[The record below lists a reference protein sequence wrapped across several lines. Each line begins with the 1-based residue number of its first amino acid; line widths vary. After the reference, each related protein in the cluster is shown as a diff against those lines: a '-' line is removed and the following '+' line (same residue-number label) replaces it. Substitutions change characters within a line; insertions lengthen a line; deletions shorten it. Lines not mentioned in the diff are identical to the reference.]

1 METPLLHAAPSAF
14 TYELLPD
21 RIAQRPVHPADTA
34 RLMVIERAQRRIQH
48 LTFRELPSLLCSG
61 DHLVFN
67 DTRVIPARFFGTIE
81 GRPESTVELLL
92 LHEEAPHRWLC
103 LGRPLRKIRSAS
115 SIVFSDKLCA
125 HITGSPSPDRVIIDF
140 HTDSTTPLAQ
150 LIREHGVM
158 PIPPYIRDGHA
169 DEQDTVDYQTIFA
182 HKEGSVAAPTASL
195 HFTPELLS
203 AITDGVRASVS
214 RITLHVGSASF
225 LPVLVDGVLR
235 PPGTEQFSV
244 PTETI
249 SSLRETRAR
258 GGRVIAVGT
267 TVVRA
272 LESAVRTGGAHGFQD
287 TQLFIQ
293 PGFPFELV
301 SALVTNFHQPGTTH
315 LLLVEALLGR
325 ELLSQAY
332 TAALENS
339 YRFLSYGDGMVL
351 I

>member
-1 METPLLHAAPSAF
+1 MDTPFAETAPRAF
-14 TYELLPD
+14 TYELPPE
-21 RIAQRPVHPADTA
+21 RIAQRPVYPADTA
-34 RLMVIERAQRRIQH
+34 RMMVIERCERRIRH
-48 LTFRELPSLLCSG
+48 LTFRDLPSLLQPN

-67 DTRVIPARFFGTIE
+67 DTRVIPARFFGALAE
-81 GRPESTVELLL
+81 KPESRVELLL
-92 LHEEAPHRWLC
+92 LREEAPHRWLC

-115 SIVFSDKLCA
+115 EIVFSEKLSA
-125 HITGSPSPDRVIIDF
+125 HIISSPSPDRVVVEF
-140 HTDSTTPLAQ
+140 RTNSTAPVAD

-169 DEQDTVDYQTIFA
+169 DEQDTFDYQTIFA
-182 HKEGSVAAPTASL
+182 EKEGSVAAPTASL

-203 AITDGVRASVS
+203 AIADGVGCSVS

-244 PTETI
+244 PAETI
-249 SSLRETRAR
+249 SALRETRAR

-272 LESAVRTGGAHGFQD
+272 LESAVRTGGTTGMQD

-293 PGFPFELV
+293 PGFEFELV
-301 SALVTNFHQPGTTH
+301 STVITNFHQPGTTH
-315 LLLVEALLGR
+315 LLLVEALLGG

-332 TAALENS
+332 SSALQND
-339 YRFLSYGDGMVL
+339 YRFLSYGDGMV
-351 I
+351 II

>member
-1 METPLLHAAPSAF
+1 LQPS
-14 TYELLPD
+14 
-21 RIAQRPVHPADTA
+21 
-34 RLMVIERAQRRIQH
+34 
-48 LTFRELPSLLCSG
+48 

-67 DTRVIPARFFGTIE
+67 DTRVIPARFFGTLA
-81 GRPESTVELLL
+81 GKPDSHVELLL
-92 LHEEAPHRWLC
+92 LREEGPHRWLC
-103 LGRPLRKIRSAS
+103 LGRPLRKIRGATAV
-115 SIVFSDKLCA
+115 VFSEKLYA
-125 HITGSPSPDRVIIDF
+125 RIVSSPSPDRVIVEF
-140 HTDSTTPLAQ
+140 RTDSTTPVVD

-182 HKEGSVAAPTASL
+182 EREGSVAAPTASL

-203 AITDGVRASVS
+203 AITDGVGCSIS

-244 PTETI
+244 PAETI
-249 SSLRETRAR
+249 SALQDTRAR

-272 LESAVRTGGAHGFQD
+272 LESAVRTGGTTGMQD

-293 PGFPFELV
+293 PGFQFDLV
-301 SALVTNFHQPGTTH
+301 STVITNFHQPGTTH
-315 LLLVEALLGR
+315 LLLVEALLGE
-325 ELLSQAY
+325 ELLEQAY
-332 TAALENS
+332 TSALEGD
-339 YRFLSYGDGMVL
+339 YRFLSYGDGMV
-351 I
+351 II